1 MNTWRWWGLTQK
13 LLDVHKR
20 TMRENARSLKRSC
33 DSTHAIDTRY
43 TVGLGLAIS
52 YSISYHYHIIYLKKR
67 AILKGCTHTHCAF
80 QHLRSTA
87 PRPVLR
93 HRPDLY
99 IYTALCACLDAYTYA
114 NDARETRIRPYRR
127 VIYRRRYDDGR
138 PIDFSRRP
146 TMPRT
151 FCVCLEYIYLPAA
164 YRLQAMQVAPCNVRR
179 PSQLLVVL

>member
-1 MNTWRWWGLTQK
+1 MAVVGAHTKATRRTQK
-13 LLDVHKR
+13 NYERER
-20 TMRENARSLKRSC
+20 TVAQTVMRQHARY
-33 DSTHAIDTRY
+33 RY
-43 TVGLGLAIS
+43 TLHVGLGLAIS

-93 HRPDLY
+93 YRPDLY
-99 IYTALCACLDAYTYA
+99 IYAALCACLDAYTYA